1 MLIILLT
8 IKSDNAR
15 YVSVAVSGYIAAGY
29 SFTLSM
35 SFAKPAATFAR
46 IFTDTYAGIAPT
58 SAWPDRGLTG
68 SRTVVGAIESFGAA
82 CFRHGRW
89 TGDDK

>member
-1 MLIILLT
+1 MFEKPAFTISTNDRFGGHLWISKVIATIGLLLIILLT

-15 YVSVAVSGYIAAGY
+15 YVSVTVSGYIAAGY

-46 IFTDTYAGIAPT
+46 IFTDT
-58 SAWPDRGLTG
+58 
-68 SRTVVGAIESFGAA
+68 
-82 CFRHGRW
+82 
-89 TGDDK
+89 